1 MTVLALVFGPSRTG
15 YHAGVDH
22 FNFDIEQW
30 LAQGYVD
37 GGECVNLRREGQSCK
52 GDGESVNNGG
62 YCTGCFMAR
71 KRKSDGA
78 QYDSDKDQHFADTV
92 VKAKGKKPIAPPV
105 RAMKKAKV
113 AKK

>member
-15 YHAGVDH
+15 YHAGADH

-62 YCTGCFMAR
+62 YCTGCFMAK

-78 QYDSDKDQHFADTV
+78 QSTRMKTNTL
-92 VKAKGKKPIAPPV
+92 PTLLSRPRV
-105 RAMKKAKV
+105 RSK
-113 AKK
+113 